1 LGTLIVHPPERVSAG
16 VASRPSMSSQALLLL
31 RDLPVVLAGLAL
43 FYSLLSLA
51 HYWAGPVS
59 AQTAIDLRPVALPKY
74 ALFSVARITIA
85 YVFSLAITLV
95 YAYVAAHNSKAERFL
110 IPLLD
115 TLQSIPVLSFLPGV
129 MVSMVALFPTR
140 QLGVE
145 LGSILL
151 IVTGQVWNMI
161 FSVYSSIKSIPRELL
176 EASQIYRLS
185 WWQKFLQ
192 LELPY
197 SAIGLVWNSM
207 MSVAGA
213 WFFLMACE
221 MFTLGNRDLRLPGLG
236 SYLQTAANAGDTGA
250 IVWGL
255 AVMIVLIVLIDQ
267 LVWRPMIAWSEK
279 FKFEQV
285 EAYQSPRSPVL
296 DFLRRS
302 RILDRSTEIFVSPA
316 REALALHFAKTAGLA
331 TMDNRKSTIRKWLGR
346 AIVIAGLLAL
356 IYAIVRM
363 SMMLGTL
370 SGPDLADIF
379 RGTGATF
386 LRVELTLVLAGLWT
400 IPAGVFIGS
409 RPHLSAI
416 AQPIAQIAASVPATA
431 LFPIV
436 MLFLIRV
443 GGGLGI
449 GSIVLLMLGT
459 QWYILFN
466 VIAGA
471 SAIPTDL
478 KEVCNVFHLGKV
490 ERWRRLILPAIFPY
504 LVTGFVTASG
514 GAWNAS
520 IVAEYFRFQGK
531 TISITGLGALI
542 SRATDS
548 GNFPVLLGA
557 TVVMASLVVTV
568 NRLLWRRLYTLA
580 STRYKLES

>member
-1 LGTLIVHPPERVSAG
+1 
-16 VASRPSMSSQALLLL
+16 
-31 RDLPVVLAGLAL
+31 
-43 FYSLLSLA
+43 
-51 HYWAGPVS
+51 
-59 AQTAIDLRPVALPKY
+59 
-74 ALFSVARITIA
+74 
-85 YVFSLAITLV
+85 
-95 YAYVAAHNSKAERFL
+95 
-110 IPLLD
+110 
-115 TLQSIPVLSFLPGV
+115 V
-129 MVSMVALFPTR
+129 MLSMVALFPTR

-161 FSVYSSIKSIPRELL
+161 FSVYSSIKAIPRELL

-197 SAIGLVWNSM
+197 AAIGLVWNSM

-236 SYLQTAANAGDTGA
+236 SYLQTAANAGNTRA

-255 AVMIVLIVLIDQ
+255 AVMIAVIVLIDQ
-267 LVWRPMIAWSEK
+267 LVWRPIISWSEK

-302 RILDRSTEIFVSPA
+302 RILHRAARMFVSPA
-316 REALALHFAKTAGLA
+316 RETLALHFAKTAGVA
-331 TMDNRKSTIRKWLGR
+331 TADNRKSTGRKWLVR
-346 AIVIAGLLAL
+346 AMLMAGLLAL
-356 IYAIVRM
+356 GYAMVRM
-363 SMMLGTL
+363 SMMLGML

-409 RPHLSAI
+409 RPRLSTI
-416 AQPIAQIAASVPATA
+416 AQPIAQVAASVPATA

-436 MLFLIRV
+436 MLFLIRI

-478 KEVCNVFHLGKV
+478 KEVCNIFHLSKI

-504 LVTGFVTASG
+504 VLTGFVTASG

-568 NRLLWRRLYTLA
+568 NRLLWRRLYVLA
-580 STRYKLES
+580 STRYKLEN